1 MPHSTHMHQVSAKDA
16 TAGYS
21 PRLCNE
27 DLAPTRDQ
35 NWSWYNIFFILDVGR
50 AQHGGYVVA
59 ASFFT
64 LRLASWQVLL
74 CLLIGICIVQLCAN
88 LVAKPSQMA
97 GVPYAVIC
105 RQAFGV
111 FGANIP
117 AVIRGLI
124 AFAWY
129 GIQTY
134 LAANA
139 LMLVLLK
146 FWPSLSTL
154 TGSGFLGLSLL
165 GWLCFAT
172 MWLLQAM
179 VFWHGMNAIKRFID
193 IAGPAVYVVMLALA
207 GWIVYKTGFDG
218 ISFTLAS
225 KSLTAG
231 EQTWQMITATALV
244 VSYFSGP
251 LLNFGD
257 FSRYGKNMGEI
268 RRGNRWGLPFNFLL
282 FSIVTVVIVSGT
294 QSLFGHMITDP
305 IETVSRIGNDLAV
318 AIGLL
323 TMITATIG
331 INIVANFVSP
341 AFDFSNCSPQKIS
354 FRTGGMIAAV
364 GSILLT
370 PWNLFNSPELIHYT
384 LDVLGAFIGP
394 LFGIL
399 IADFYLIKR
408 GQVSVD
414 DLFDDTPKGKYWYR
428 NGFNPKAIAA
438 LLPSVA
444 IGLIISFIPALHQVA
459 NFSWFIGVFLGAT
472 AYRWLARDER
482 TAVAGPAFRAKVMA
496 QKSNSA
502 HSKLRR
508 KGKSHPQPCRP
519 GVNAEAAVVSE
530 PVGRWL
536 FTDARRSAE
545 RRDQARIFEALQPLS
560 HLGLRQV
567 CMKRRRSGEGKPGQQ
582 GGDNDKQ
589 VPFGR
594 VQQE

>member
-1 MPHSTHMHQVSAKDA
+1 MPHSSHTQQTKTHEAA
-16 TAGYS
+16 AGYS
-21 PRLCNE
+21 PRLCND

-35 NWSWYNIFFILDVGR
+35 NWSWYNIFSFWMSDV
-50 AQHGGYVVA
+50 HSMGGYVVA

-64 LRLASWQVLL
+64 LGLASWQVLL
-74 CLLIGICIVQLCAN
+74 CLLVGICIVQLCAN

-146 FWPSLSTL
+146 FWPSLASL
-154 TGSGFLGLSLL
+154 TSSSFLGLSTL

-207 GWIVYKTGFDG
+207 GWIVYKTGLDG

-225 KSLTAG
+225 KSLSAG
-231 EQTWQMITATALV
+231 EQTWQ
-244 VSYFSGP
+244 
-251 LLNFGD
+251 
-257 FSRYGKNMGEI
+257 
-268 RRGNRWGLPFNFLL
+268 
-282 FSIVTVVIVSGT
+282 
-294 QSLFGHMITDP
+294 
-305 IETVSRIGNDLAV
+305 
-318 AIGLL
+318 
-323 TMITATIG
+323 MITATIG

-341 AFDFSNCSPQKIS
+341 AFDFSNCAPQKIS

-408 GQVSVD
+408 GRVSVD
-414 DLFDDTPKGKYWYR
+414 DLFDDTPQGKYWYR

-438 LLPSVA
+438 LLPSVGL
-444 IGLIISFIPALHQVA
+444 GLIISFIPALHEVA

-472 AYRWLARDER
+472 TYRWLARDER
-482 TAVAGPAFRAKVMA
+482 EVQAKAAFRSGAVA
-496 QKSNSA
+496 QK
-502 HSKLRR
+502 
-508 KGKSHPQPCRP
+508 
-519 GVNAEAAVVSE
+519 E
-530 PVGRWL
+530 
-536 FTDARRSAE
+536 
-545 RRDQARIFEALQPLS
+545 
-560 HLGLRQV
+560 
-567 CMKRRRSGEGKPGQQ
+567 
-582 GGDNDKQ
+582 
-589 VPFGR
+589 
-594 VQQE
+594 

>member
-1 MPHSTHMHQVSAKDA
+1 MPNNERVS
-16 TAGYS
+16 GNGSFNPHYS
-21 PRLCNE
+21 PKLCNE

-35 NWSWYNIFFILDVGR
+35 NWSWYNIFSFWMSDV
-50 AQHGGYVVA
+50 HSMGGYVVA
-59 ASFFT
+59 ASFFA
-64 LRLASWQVLL
+64 LGLSSWQVLL
-74 CLLIGICIVQLCAN
+74 CLLAGICIVQICAN

-139 LMLVLLK
+139 LMLVMLK
-146 FWPSLSTL
+146 FFPSLIPL
-154 TGSGFLGLSLL
+154 TQSHWLGLSAL
-165 GWLCFAT
+165 GWICFSI
-172 MWLLQAM
+172 MWVLQAM

-193 IAGPAVYVVMLALA
+193 VAGPAVYVVMLSLA
-207 GWIVYKTGFDG
+207 GWIIYQTGLSN

-225 KSLTAG
+225 KTLTTS
-231 EQTWQMITATALV
+231 EQGWQMLTATALV

-257 FSRYGKNMGEI
+257 FSRYGKSMQEI

-294 QSLFGHMITDP
+294 QSLFGQMITDP
-305 IETVSRIGNDLAV
+305 IETVTRVGNSVAV
-318 AIGLL
+318 ALGLL
-323 TMITATIG
+323 TMIIATIG

-364 GSILLT
+364 GSVLLT
-370 PWNLFNSPELIHYT
+370 PWNLFQSPEIIHYT

-408 GQVSVD
+408 SQLHVD
-414 DLFDDTPKGKYWYR
+414 DLFNATPSGRYWYR
-428 NGFNPKAIAA
+428 GGFNPKAIMA
-438 LLPSVA
+438 LLSAVA
-444 IGLIISFIPALHQVA
+444 IGLVISFIPSLHQVA
-459 NFSWFIGVFLGAT
+459 NFSWFIGVLLGGGF
-472 AYRWLARDER
+472 YRFAARHELA
-482 TAVAGPAFRAKVMA
+482 ANHAGLFMRPEM
-496 QKSNSA
+496 
-502 HSKLRR
+502 SK
-508 KGKSHPQPCRP
+508 
-519 GVNAEAAVVSE
+519 
-530 PVGRWL
+530 
-536 FTDARRSAE
+536 D
-545 RRDQARIFEALQPLS
+545 
-560 HLGLRQV
+560 
-567 CMKRRRSGEGKPGQQ
+567 
-582 GGDNDKQ
+582 
-589 VPFGR
+589 
-594 VQQE
+594 

>member
-1 MPHSTHMHQVSAKDA
+1 MPNSEHQRPAPAHDA
-16 TAGYS
+16 HGAYS

-35 NWSWYNIFFILDVGR
+35 NWSWYNIFSFWMSDV
-50 AQHGGYVVA
+50 HSMGGYVVA

-64 LRLASWQVLL
+64 LGLASWQVLL
-74 CLLIGICIVQLCAN
+74 CLLIGIGIVQLCAN

-129 GIQTY
+129 GIQTW
-134 LAANA
+134 LASNA
-139 LMLVLLK
+139 MLLIALK
-146 FWPSLSTL
+146 FWPSLASL
-154 TGSGFLGLSLL
+154 TTHSWLGLSTL
-165 GWLCFAT
+165 GWICFGI

-193 IAGPAVYVVMLALA
+193 VAGPAVYVVMVALA

-225 KSLTAG
+225 QSLSVG
-231 EQTWQMITATALV
+231 EQSWQMITAIALV

-257 FSRYGKNMGEI
+257 FSRYGKSMGEI

-282 FSIVTVVIVSGT
+282 FSVVTVVIVSGT
-294 QSLFGHMITDP
+294 QSLFGRMITDP
-305 IETVSRIGNDLAV
+305 IETVSMVGNDLAV

-364 GSILLT
+364 GSVLLT
-370 PWNLFNSPELIHYT
+370 PWNLFQSPELIHYT

-399 IADFYLIKR
+399 LADFYLIKR
-408 GQVSVD
+408 GTVHVD
-414 DLFDDTPKGKYWYR
+414 DLFNDTPTGRYWYR
-428 NGFNPKAIAA
+428 GGVNPKAIAA
-438 LLPSVA
+438 LLPAVA
-444 IGLIISFIPALHQVA
+444 IGLTISFIPALHAVA
-459 NFSWFIGVFLGAT
+459 NFSWFIGAFLGGAT
-472 AYRWLARDER
+472 YRWLAR
-482 TAVAGPAFRAKVMA
+482 
-496 QKSNSA
+496 
-502 HSKLRR
+502 
-508 KGKSHPQPCRP
+508 
-519 GVNAEAAVVSE
+519 
-530 PVGRWL
+530 
-536 FTDARRSAE
+536 AE
-545 RRDQARIFEALQPLS
+545 RLPQAADYAAPLTM
-560 HLGLRQV
+560 Q
-567 CMKRRRSGEGKPGQQ
+567 KE
-582 GGDNDKQ
+582 
-589 VPFGR
+589 
-594 VQQE
+594 

>member
-1 MPHSTHMHQVSAKDA
+1 MPNLEPNYKDS
-16 TAGYS
+16 YS
-21 PRLCNE
+21 PRLTNN

-35 NWSWYNIFFILDVGR
+35 NWTWYNIFSFWMSDV
-50 AQHGGYVVA
+50 HSMGGYVVA
-59 ASFFT
+59 ASFFA
-64 LRLASWQVLL
+64 LGLASWQVLL
-74 CLLIGICIVQLCAN
+74 CLLLGICIVQLCAN

-139 LMLVLLK
+139 LMLVMLK
-146 FWPSLSTL
+146 FWPSLAPMTE
-154 TGSGFLGLSLL
+154 GHFLGLSHL
-165 GWLCFAT
+165 GWVCFGI
-172 MWLLQAM
+172 MWVLQAL
-179 VFWHGMNAIKRFID
+179 VFWHGMSAIKRFID

-207 GWIVYKTGFDG
+207 VWILSQTGFSG

-225 KSLTAG
+225 K

-257 FSRYGKNMGEI
+257 FSRYGKSMQEI

-294 QSLFGHMITDP
+294 QSLFGKMITDP
-305 IETVSRIGNDLAV
+305 IETVSHVGNSLAM

-323 TMITATIG
+323 TMIIATIG

-364 GSILLT
+364 GSVLLT
-370 PWNLFNSPELIHYT
+370 PWNLFQSPELIHYT
-384 LDVLGAFIGP
+384 LDVLGSFIGP

-399 IADFYLIKR
+399 LADFYLIKR
-408 GQVSVD
+408 GKVFVD
-414 DLFDDTPKGKYWYR
+414 DLFTVSPNGRYWYK
-428 NGFNPKAIAA
+428 NGINPKAVAA
-438 LLPSVA
+438 LVPSVA
-444 IGLIISFIPALHQVA
+444 VCLVISFIPSLHEVA
-459 NFSWFIGVFLGAT
+459 NFSWFIGVFLGAGS
-472 AYRWLARDER
+472 YRWIARHDRE
-482 TAVAGPAFRAKVMA
+482 G
-496 QKSNSA
+496 
-502 HSKLRR
+502 
-508 KGKSHPQPCRP
+508 
-519 GVNAEAAVVSE
+519 VSE
-530 PVGRWL
+530 GFAP
-536 FTDARRSAE
+536 RRATAKE
-545 RRDQARIFEALQPLS
+545 
-560 HLGLRQV
+560 
-567 CMKRRRSGEGKPGQQ
+567 
-582 GGDNDKQ
+582 
-589 VPFGR
+589 
-594 VQQE
+594 

>member
-1 MPHSTHMHQVSAKDA
+1 MPKSLNVSPASA
-16 TAGYS
+16 EEARASYS

-27 DLAPTRDQ
+27 DLAPTREQ
-35 NWSWYNIFFILDVGR
+35 NWSWYNIFSFWMSDV
-50 AQHGGYVVA
+50 HSMGGYVVA

-64 LRLASWQVLL
+64 LGLASWQVLI
-74 CLLIGICIVQLCAN
+74 CLLAGICIVQLFAN
-88 LVAKPSQMA
+88 LVAKPSQMT
-97 GVPYAVIC
+97 GVPYAVVC

-139 LMLVLLK
+139 LMLVSLK
-146 FWPSLSTL
+146 FWPSLAPMTQVSW
-154 TGSGFLGLSLL
+154 LGLSQL
-165 GWLCFAT
+165 GWICFGF
-172 MWLLQAM
+172 MWLAQAL

-193 IAGPAVYVVMLALA
+193 VAGPAVYVVMVALA

-218 ISFTLAS
+218 ISFTLSAKQLS
-225 KSLTAG
+225 GGQQL
-231 EQTWQMITATALV
+231 WQMITATALV

-257 FSRYGKNMGEI
+257 FARYGKSMTAI

-282 FSIVTVVIVSGT
+282 FSVVTVVIVSGT

-305 IETVSRIGNDLAV
+305 IETVSRVGSDLAV
-318 AIGLL
+318 AVGLL

-364 GSILLT
+364 GSVLLT
-370 PWNLFNSPELIHYT
+370 PWNLFQSPELIHYT

-399 IADFYLIKR
+399 LCDFYLIKR
-408 GQVSVD
+408 GKISTD
-414 DLFDDTPKGKYWYR
+414 DLFNATPQGKYWYR
-428 NGFNPKAIAA
+428 GGFNPKAIAA
-438 LLPSVA
+438 LLPSVL
-444 IGLIISFIPALHQVA
+444 IGLAISFSPSLHEVA
-459 NFSWFIGVFLGAT
+459 NFSWFIGVALAAGG
-472 AYRWLARDER
+472 YRWMAREECAGAAQSYSR
-482 TAVAGPAFRAKVMA
+482 MAV
-496 QKSNSA
+496 QK
-502 HSKLRR
+502 R
-508 KGKSHPQPCRP
+508 
-519 GVNAEAAVVSE
+519 
-530 PVGRWL
+530 
-536 FTDARRSAE
+536 
-545 RRDQARIFEALQPLS
+545 
-560 HLGLRQV
+560 
-567 CMKRRRSGEGKPGQQ
+567 
-582 GGDNDKQ
+582 
-589 VPFGR
+589 
-594 VQQE
+594 

>member
-1 MPHSTHMHQVSAKDA
+1 MPNSRRSSTPAA
-16 TAGYS
+16 PGTPAGYS

-35 NWSWYNIFFILDVGR
+35 NWSWYNIFSFWMSDV
-50 AQHGGYVVA
+50 HSMGGYVVA

-64 LRLASWQVLL
+64 LGLASWQVLL
-74 CLLIGICIVQLCAN
+74 CLLGGICIVQLCAN

-129 GIQTY
+129 GIQTW
-134 LAANA
+134 LASNA
-139 LMLVLLK
+139 LMLVSLK
-146 FWPSLSTL
+146 FWPGLAALTHTSWIGLSTL
-154 TGSGFLGLSLL
+154 
-165 GWLCFAT
+165 GWICFSM
-172 MWLLQAM
+172 MWLLQAI

-193 IAGPAVYVVMLALA
+193 VAGPAVYVVMGALA

-225 KSLTAG
+225 KGLSG
-231 EQTWQMITATALV
+231 SQHVWQMITATALV

-257 FSRYGKNMGEI
+257 FSRYAKNMGEI

-282 FSIVTVVIVSGT
+282 FAIVTVVIVSGT
-294 QSLFGHMITDP
+294 QSLFGRMITDP
-305 IETVSRIGNDLAV
+305 IETASMVGNDLAV
-318 AIGLL
+318 ALGLL
-323 TMITATIG
+323 TMITATVG

-364 GSILLT
+364 GSVLLT
-370 PWNLFNSPELIHYT
+370 PWNLFQSPELIHYT
-384 LDVLGAFIGP
+384 LDVLGACIGP

-399 IADFYLIKR
+399 LADFYLVKR
-408 GQVSVD
+408 SQISVD
-414 DLFDDTPKGKYWYR
+414 DLFNDTPQGKYWYR
-428 NGFNPKAIAA
+428 GGFNPKAIAA

-444 IGLIISFIPALHQVA
+444 LGLLISFTPSLHTVA
-459 NFSWFIGVFLGAT
+459 NFSWFIGVALGGGI
-472 AYRWLARDER
+472 YRWVARDE
-482 TAVAGPAFRAKVMA
+482 
-496 QKSNSA
+496 
-502 HSKLRR
+502 
-508 KGKSHPQPCRP
+508 
-519 GVNAEAAVVSE
+519 VV
-530 PVGRWL
+530 
-536 FTDARRSAE
+536 RSATQGYV
-545 RRDQARIFEALQPLS
+545 RHVALQ
-560 HLGLRQV
+560 
-567 CMKRRRSGEGKPGQQ
+567 E
-582 GGDNDKQ
+582 
-589 VPFGR
+589 
-594 VQQE
+594 E

>member
-1 MPHSTHMHQVSAKDA
+1 MPIPNTN
-16 TAGYS
+16 YS
-21 PRLCNE
+21 PKLCNK

-35 NWSWYNIFFILDVGR
+35 NWSWYNIFSFWMSDV
-50 AQHGGYVVA
+50 HSMGGYVVA
-59 ASFFT
+59 ASFFA
-64 LRLASWQVLL
+64 LGLASWQVLI
-74 CLLIGICIVQLCAN
+74 CLLVGICIVQLCAN
-88 LVAKPSQMA
+88 LIAKPSQIA

-105 RQAFGV
+105 RQSFGV

-134 LAANA
+134 LAAHA

-146 FWPSLSTL
+146 FYPALNPL
-154 TGSGFLGLSLL
+154 TQPHWLGLSAL
-165 GWLCFAT
+165 GWICFGI

-193 IAGPAVYVVMLALA
+193 VAGPAVYVVMLALA
-207 GWIVYKTGFDG
+207 GWIVYKTGLDN

-225 KSLTAG
+225 KSLSPA
-231 EQTWQMITATALV
+231 EQGWQMVTATALV

-257 FSRYGKNMGEI
+257 FARYGKSMREI

-294 QSLFGHMITDP
+294 QSLFGQMITDP
-305 IETVSRIGNDLAV
+305 IETATRVGNGVAV

-354 FRTGGMIAAV
+354 FRAGGMIAAV
-364 GSILLT
+364 GSVLLT
-370 PWNLFNSPELIHYT
+370 PWNLFHSPELIHYT

-399 IADFYLIKR
+399 VVDFYLIKR
-408 GQVSVD
+408 SNIHVD
-414 DLFDDTPKGKYWYR
+414 DLFNATPSGRYWYR
-428 NGFNPKAIAA
+428 NGFNPKAIMA

-444 IGLIISFIPALHQVA
+444 IGLAISFTPGLHDVA
-459 NFSWFIGVFLGAT
+459 NFSWFIGVLLGGGC
-472 AYRWLARDER
+472 YRYIARQE
-482 TAVAGPAFRAKVMA
+482 
-496 QKSNSA
+496 SA
-502 HSKLRR
+502 ANHGRLLMVTEMSK
-508 KGKSHPQPCRP
+508 
-519 GVNAEAAVVSE
+519 E
-530 PVGRWL
+530 
-536 FTDARRSAE
+536 
-545 RRDQARIFEALQPLS
+545 
-560 HLGLRQV
+560 
-567 CMKRRRSGEGKPGQQ
+567 
-582 GGDNDKQ
+582 
-589 VPFGR
+589 
-594 VQQE
+594 

>member
-1 MPHSTHMHQVSAKDA
+1 MPNTQNTHQLNAGDPAS
-16 TAGYS
+16 GYS

-27 DLAPTRDQ
+27 DLAPTREQ
-35 NWSWYNIFFILDVGR
+35 NWNWYNIFSFWMSDV
-50 AQHGGYVVA
+50 HSMGGYVVA

-64 LRLASWQVLL
+64 LGLASWQVLI
-74 CLLIGICIVQLCAN
+74 CLLAGIVIVQLCAN
-88 LVAKPSQMA
+88 LVAKPSQIA

-146 FWPSLSTL
+146 FWPSLAAMTQTSL
-154 TGSGFLGLSLL
+154 LGLSSL
-165 GWLCFAT
+165 GWICFAT

-179 VFWHGMNAIKRFID
+179 VFWHGMSAIKRFID
-193 IAGPAVYVVMLALA
+193 IA
-207 GWIVYKTGFDG
+207 
-218 ISFTLAS
+218 
-225 KSLTAG
+225 
-231 EQTWQMITATALV
+231 ATALV

-257 FSRYGKNMGEI
+257 FSRYARSMGEI

-282 FSIVTVVIVSGT
+282 FSVVTVVIVSGT
-294 QSLFGHMITDP
+294 QSLFGRMITDP
-305 IETVSRIGNDLAV
+305 IETVSHVGNDLAV

-341 AFDFSNCSPQKIS
+341 AFDFSNCAPQKIS

-399 IADFYLIKR
+399 LVDFYLIKR
-408 GQVSVD
+408 GQVSID

-444 IGLIISFIPALHQVA
+444 VGLIISFIPALHEVA
-459 NFSWFIGVFLGAT
+459 NFSWFIGVLLSGSL
-472 AYRWLARDER
+472 YRWIARDER
-482 TAVAGPAFRAKVMA
+482 QAASSARFTPGALA
-496 QKSNSA
+496 QK
-502 HSKLRR
+502 
-508 KGKSHPQPCRP
+508 
-519 GVNAEAAVVSE
+519 E
-530 PVGRWL
+530 
-536 FTDARRSAE
+536 
-545 RRDQARIFEALQPLS
+545 
-560 HLGLRQV
+560 
-567 CMKRRRSGEGKPGQQ
+567 
-582 GGDNDKQ
+582 
-589 VPFGR
+589 
-594 VQQE
+594 

>member
-1 MPHSTHMHQVSAKDA
+1 MPSLQGD
-16 TAGYS
+16 YS
-21 PRLCNE
+21 PKLCNE

-35 NWSWYNIFFILDVGR
+35 NWSWYNIFSFWMSDV
-50 AQHGGYVVA
+50 HSMGGYVVA

-64 LRLASWQVLL
+64 LGLASWQVLV
-74 CLLIGICIVQLCAN
+74 CLLLGICIVQLCAN

-134 LAANA
+134 LAAHA

-146 FWPSLSTL
+146 FYPAL
-154 TGSGFLGLSLL
+154 TPLTQPHWLGLSAL
-165 GWLCFAT
+165 GWICFGI

-193 IAGPAVYVVMLALA
+193 VAGPAVYVVMLALA
-207 GWIVYKTGFDG
+207 GWIVYQTGLEN
-218 ISFTLAS
+218 ISFTLGS
-225 KSLTAG
+225 KSLSPS
-231 EQTWQMITATALV
+231 EQGWQMLTATALV

-257 FSRYGKNMGEI
+257 FSRYGKSMQAI

-282 FSIVTVVIVSGT
+282 FSLVTVVIVSGT
-294 QSLFGHMITDP
+294 QSLFGQMITDP
-305 IETVSRIGNDLAV
+305 IETVTRVGNSLAV

-341 AFDFSNCSPQKIS
+341 AFDFSNCSPQHIS
-354 FRTGGMIAAV
+354 FRTGGMIAAI
-364 GSILLT
+364 GSVLLT
-370 PWNLFNSPELIHYT
+370 PWNLFQSPELIHYT
-384 LDVLGAFIGP
+384 LDVLGAFVGP

-399 IADFYLIKR
+399 IVDFYLIKR
-408 GQVSVD
+408 GQIHVD
-414 DLFDDTPKGKYWYR
+414 DLFNATPNGRYWYH
-428 NGFNPKAIAA
+428 NGFNPKAIMA

-444 IGLIISFIPALHQVA
+444 VGLSISFTPSLHEIA
-459 NFSWFIGVFLGAT
+459 SFSWFIGVLLGGGC
-472 AYRWLARDER
+472 YRYIARGE
-482 TAVAGPAFRAKVMA
+482 
-496 QKSNSA
+496 Q
-502 HSKLRR
+502 
-508 KGKSHPQPCRP
+508 
-519 GVNAEAAVVSE
+519 AANHAIMYTRHTS
-530 PVGRWL
+530 R
-536 FTDARRSAE
+536 
-545 RRDQARIFEALQPLS
+545 
-560 HLGLRQV
+560 
-567 CMKRRRSGEGKPGQQ
+567 
-582 GGDNDKQ
+582 
-589 VPFGR
+589 
-594 VQQE
+594 

>member
-1 MPHSTHMHQVSAKDA
+1 MPNPQQRVSASA
-16 TAGYS
+16 TEARARYS
-21 PRLCNE
+21 PRLTNE
-27 DLAPTRDQ
+27 DLAPTRQQ
-35 NWSWYNIFFILDVGR
+35 NWTWYNIFSFWMSDV
-50 AQHGGYVVA
+50 HSMGGYVVA

-64 LRLASWQVLL
+64 LGLASWQVLI
-74 CLLIGICIVQLCAN
+74 CLLAGICIVQLCAN

-146 FWPSLSTL
+146 FFPALASMTHASW
-154 TGSGFLGLSLL
+154 LGLSLL
-165 GWLCFAT
+165 GWCCFGV

-179 VFWHGMNAIKRFID
+179 VFWHGMSAIKRFID
-193 IAGPAVYVVMLALA
+193 VAGPAVYVVMVALA

-225 KSLTAG
+225 KSLSAG
-231 EQTWQMITATALV
+231 EQSWQMITATALV

-257 FSRYGKNMGEI
+257 FSRYGKSMGEI

-282 FSIVTVVIVSGT
+282 FSVVTVVIVSGT
-294 QSLFGHMITDP
+294 QSLFGKMITDP
-305 IETVSRIGNDLAV
+305 IETVSMVGNDVAV

-364 GSILLT
+364 GSVLLT
-370 PWNLFNSPELIHYT
+370 PWNLFQSPELIHYT

-399 IADFYLIKR
+399 LADFYLIKR
-408 GQVSVD
+408 SRVFVD
-414 DLFDDTPKGKYWYR
+414 DLFDATPQGRYWYR
-428 NGFNPKAIAA
+428 GGFNPKAIAA
-438 LLPSVA
+438 LLPSVI
-444 IGLIISFIPALHQVA
+444 IGLIISFVPSLHEVA
-459 NFSWFIGVFLGAT
+459 SFSWFIGAALGGGC
-472 AYRWLARDER
+472 YRYLARHER
-482 TAVAGPAFRAKVMA
+482 EAGAAQPFAGGVAM
-496 QKSNSA
+496 QK
-502 HSKLRR
+502 
-508 KGKSHPQPCRP
+508 
-519 GVNAEAAVVSE
+519 E
-530 PVGRWL
+530 
-536 FTDARRSAE
+536 
-545 RRDQARIFEALQPLS
+545 
-560 HLGLRQV
+560 
-567 CMKRRRSGEGKPGQQ
+567 
-582 GGDNDKQ
+582 
-589 VPFGR
+589 
-594 VQQE
+594 